1 MGFLSK
7 ILGKLFE
14 AGYEAV
20 DNSLRERSVRKAT
33 EEGNWSYAADLCE
46 EGGDL
51 VRAGDI
57 CYECRAFS
65 RAVKYYDKAGR
76 SRKLLSAM
84 LAGYRAELQGQRGE
98 DWFSFDTDSIVI
110 LEKHRVLK
118 QFVEEAIPL
127 THGQDLYTLASKVE
141 KVGNER
147 LAADLYLRLA
157 REGDENKPDRWN
169 YLYEKPFDF
178 YLKDGRYSEAR
189 DLALEWFKRIH
200 NTLGTFFTE
209 QMAKLWKAGEL
220 VTFAEEAVNVR
231 RHYFFDQ
238 LGDLIDF
245 GFGTDKDGREHDI
258 RDFEDV
264 IDLFVKHYKQ
274 KPAAYNVGYVAEW
287 YEKIGKP
294 EKAEELRRFFS
305 KDRERSS
312 E

>member
-1 MGFLSK
+1 MGFMSK

-14 AGYEAV
+14 AVYNAF
-20 DNSLRERSVRKAT
+20 DNSLRERGIRKAT
-33 EEGNWSYAADLCE
+33 EEGNWSYAASLCE

-57 CYECRAFS
+57 CCECRAFS

-84 LAGYRAELQGQRGE
+84 LAGYQAELQGERGE
-98 DWFSFDTDSIVI
+98 DWFSFDTDSVA
-110 LEKHRVLK
+110 LLGKYRVLE

-141 KVGNER
+141 KAGNER
-147 LAADLYLRLA
+147 LAADLYLCLA
-157 REGDENKPDRWN
+157 REGDEGKPDRWN
-169 YLYEKPFDF
+169 YLYEKPFDH

-189 DLALEWFKRIH
+189 DIALEWFKRIH
-200 NTLGTFFTE
+200 NTQGTFFTE
-209 QMAKLWKAGEL
+209 QMAKLRKVGEL
-220 VTFAEEAVNVR
+220 EAFAEEAVNAR
-231 RHYFFDQ
+231 RFYFFDQ

-245 GFGTDKDGREHDI
+245 GFGADNDGREHDI

-264 IDLFVKHYKQ
+264 IELFVKHYKQ
-274 KPAAYNVGYVAEW
+274 KPAAYDMAYVVEW
-287 YEKIGKP
+287 YERIDKP
-294 EKAEELRRFFS
+294 EKAAELRRFFS
-305 KDRERSS
+305 EDRERSS